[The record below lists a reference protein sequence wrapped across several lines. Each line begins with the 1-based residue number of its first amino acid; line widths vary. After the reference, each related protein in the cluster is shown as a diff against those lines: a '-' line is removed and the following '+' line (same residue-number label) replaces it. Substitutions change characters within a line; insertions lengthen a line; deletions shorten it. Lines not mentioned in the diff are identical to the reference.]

1 MGRNEGNYVN
11 VVIGGEAGQGLVTV
25 GQLLA
30 KSLARS
36 GYSILVTQAYQSR
49 IRGGHNTFA
58 VRVGIDEVMAPQ
70 EAIDLLVAFSAE
82 TVHLH
87 REELSARGLILAD
100 ARFNISDDACL
111 HVPFEKLTA
120 ERYINTAALGVIAQI
135 LGIDQEVAG
144 QAVQDLLGKV
154 HLDIVQENKKAL
166 EAGFGWGKEQ
176 AASALHLPS
185 VNKPPQR
192 LLMNGNEAI
201 ALGAVSAGLKFYSF
215 YPMTP
220 STSIGISLAGW
231 ARELGLIVEQAE
243 DEIAVLNMALGASF
257 AGAPSMVA
265 TAGGGFALM
274 VEAVSLAAM
283 TETPVVIVVA
293 QRPAPATGLPTRT
306 EQGDLEF
313 VLHAGHG
320 EFPRAVFAPGSVEQ
334 CFELA
339 KQSFYTAER
348 YQGPVFILTDQFLA
362 DSYRTIAP
370 FALDGTPPVQ
380 PWSTQGLKIEA
391 PYRRFALT
399 ATGVSPRL
407 LPGLT
412 EHLVVADSDEHTED
426 GHITEDLSMRT
437 RMVLKRLTKGEGM
450 RSEAVPPEHLGDGKP
465 EVLLLCW
472 GSSRGAVLE
481 TAASLRSQGVRA
493 ATLHFSQVWPLVPEQ
508 FMGHLQEAQRVIC
521 VEGNATGQMARLIRQ
536 ETGFHIEERVLR
548 YDGLPFTPEYI
559 LRQLEH

>member
-1 MGRNEGNYVN
+1 MSRNTANALN
-11 VVIGGEAGQGLVTV
+11 IVIGGEAGQGLVTV

-58 VRVGIDEVMAPQ
+58 IRAGVDDVMAPQ
-70 EAIDLLVAFSAE
+70 EAIDLLVAFTAE

-100 ARFNISDDACL
+100 ARFKISDDACL
-111 HVPFEKLTA
+111 NVPFEELAA
-120 ERYINTAALGVIAQI
+120 ERYINTAALGVLAQI
-135 LGIDQEVAG
+135 LGIDQGVAN

-154 HLDIVQENKKAL
+154 HPDIAQENKKAL
-166 EAGFGWGKEQ
+166 EAGFSWGEAR
-176 AASALHLPS
+176 AASALKLPA
-185 VNKPPQR
+185 VTEPRQR
-192 LLMNGNEAI
+192 LMMNGNEAI
-201 ALGAVSAGLKFYSF
+201 ALGAVAAGLKFYAF

-265 TAGGGFALM
+265 TSGGGFALM
-274 VEAVSLAAM
+274 VEAVSLAGM

-320 EFPRAVFAPGSVEQ
+320 EFPRAIFAPGSVEQ
-334 CFELA
+334 CFDLA
-339 KQSFYTAER
+339 KRSLHIAER

-362 DSYRTIAP
+362 DSYRTITP
-370 FALDGTPPVQ
+370 FALDGIPPVQ
-380 PWSTQGLKIEA
+380 PWSTKGLKIET

-399 ATGVSPRL
+399 DTGVSPRL

-412 EHLVVADSDEHTED
+412 GHLVVAGSDEHTED
-426 GHITEDLSMRT
+426 GHITEDLSMRA
-437 RMVLKRLTKGEGM
+437 RMVLKRLTKGEGI
-450 RSEAVPPEHLGDGKP
+450 RSEVVPPEYLGDRKP

-481 TAASLRSQGVRA
+481 AAEELRAQGKRA

-508 FMGHLQEAQRVIC
+508 FIGHLQEAHRVIS
-521 VEGNATGQMARLIRQ
+521 VEGNATGQMARLIRR
-536 ETGFHIEERVLR
+536 ETGFQIKERILR

-559 LRQLEH
+559 LRQLKQ